1 MSIDPLLDR
10 LFPAG
15 RRIDVD
21 GLFFSGTGMAGGR
34 EVAII
39 GTRDKAAIGVELAF
53 RMAEAV
59 LALVRDNPG
68 RPLLLL
74 VDTSGQKMSRRDE
87 TLGLNAYVAHLAKCI
102 DLARRSGH
110 RIVGLVHGEAVSAG
124 FLSSSLLADAC
135 YALPEAE
142 VRVMNLPAMSRVTK
156 IPLERLEELSK
167 DSAVFAPGVAN
178 YVAMGAVRGLW
189 EGDLERCLV
198 DALDDAADPSVDRRR
213 ADGEERGGR
222 RLARSVASRV
232 RLGADRERTGAD
244 ATGTDAP

>member
-1 MSIDPLLDR
+1 MSVEPLLDR

-15 RRIDVD
+15 HDIAFD
-21 GLFFSGTGMAGGR
+21 GLFFAGTGEAGGR
-34 EVAII
+34 EVAVV

-59 LALVRDNPG
+59 LALVRDHPG

-87 TLGLNAYVAHLAKCI
+87 LLGLNAYVAHLAKCI

-110 RIVGLVHGEAVSAG
+110 RIIGLVHGEAVSAG

-156 IPLERLEELSK
+156 IPLERLQELSEE
-167 DSAVFAPGVAN
+167 SAVFAPGVSN
-178 YVAMGAVRGLW
+178 YVAMGAVRSLW
-189 EGDLERCLV
+189 EGDLEACLV
-198 DALDDAADPSVDRRR
+198 AALDDLADPAIDRRR
-213 ADGEERGGR
+213 ADGEARGGR
-222 RLARSVASRV
+222 TLARSVSARV
-232 RLGADRERTGAD
+232 RAD
-244 ATGTDAP
+244 AA